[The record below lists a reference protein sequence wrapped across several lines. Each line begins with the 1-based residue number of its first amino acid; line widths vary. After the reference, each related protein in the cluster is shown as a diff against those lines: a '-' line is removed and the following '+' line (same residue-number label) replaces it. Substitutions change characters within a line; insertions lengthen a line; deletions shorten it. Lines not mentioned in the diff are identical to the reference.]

1 VLSRR
6 AQIGHT
12 LLMPGLDTSLLVALL
27 FASFATSAVVA
38 LRYFLA
44 SGLFSWLTER
54 VRPGLY
60 AEKRAQIRRE
70 IAWSLTAA
78 AIYGTPAGLMLWSWG
93 NLGWTKLYTDFSA
106 FPLWYLPLS
115 VLLYLFVQDAWFY
128 WIHRAMHEPRLFRI
142 AHAVH
147 HRSRPPTAWTAMSF
161 HWVESLTGAAVI
173 PLLVFVV
180 PIHVAMLGSVL
191 GVATIMGVTN
201 HMGWEIFP
209 RRLVHS
215 ALGHWLIT
223 ASHHEK
229 HHEDYRCNFGLY
241 FRFWDH
247 LCGTDRGLSRR
258 IAGAG
263 ALPGEP
269 VPVKVAATASPEA
282 QPTRGPDAL

>member
-1 VLSRR
+1 MLSRSG
-6 AQIGHT
+6 QIGHT
-12 LLMPGLDTSLLVALL
+12 LPMLGSDTPLLVALL
-27 FASFATSAVVA
+27 FASVATSVMVA

-60 AEKRAQIRRE
+60 SSRGPQIRRE

-78 AIYGTPAGLMLWSWG
+78 AIYGTPAGLMLWSWR
-93 NLGWTKLYTDFSA
+93 NLGWTRVYTDFTA
-106 FPLWYLPLS
+106 WPLWYLPLS
-115 VLLYLFVQDAWFY
+115 VLVYLFVQDTWFY

-147 HRSRPPTAWTAMSF
+147 HKSRPPTAWTAMSF
-161 HWVESLTGAAVI
+161 HWVESLTGAIVI
-173 PLLVFVV
+173 PLLVFLV
-180 PIHVAMLGSVL
+180 PIHVAMLGAVL
-191 GVATIMGVTN
+191 GIATIMGVTN

-215 ALGHWLIT
+215 GLGYWLIT
-223 ASHHEK
+223 ASHHER

-247 LCGTDRGLSRR
+247 VCGTDRGLSRR
-258 IAGAG
+258 IAGRRA
-263 ALPGEP
+263 ALPAK
-269 VPVKVAATASPEA
+269 VSAKVAPPAGPGAS
-282 QPTRGPDAL
+282 